1 MSGVTS
7 LRERKK
13 ERTRQ
18 GILAAAHELFLS
30 KKYDETTMEGIAER
44 AEQAVGT
51 LYNYFPSKGELLL
64 SLIEDLDERYL
75 LEGQDLIAH
84 PPARTERALTD
95 IMVLATEH
103 CVRQLGKSIW
113 RHVLAS
119 SMTNVGSSF
128 GRQFASTT
136 RKHEQLVVDMMC
148 ALQARGDIH
157 HDVNAMDAAHFL
169 FSMKSKLFIN
179 FVSDDAMT
187 LEQHREEVRRGVRYF
202 LAGIFSEAIQTDSQA
217 RLEA

>member
-1 MSGVTS
+1 MQKTTG

-18 GILAAAHELFLS
+18 GILATAHELFLS
-30 KKYDETTMEGIAER
+30 KSYEDTIMEEIAEH
-44 AEQAVGT
+44 ADLAVGT

-64 SLIEDLDERYL
+64 SLIADSDKRYL
-75 LEGQDLIAH
+75 KEGQELVVK
-84 PPARTERALTD
+84 PAKRADHALAD

-113 RHVLAS
+113 RHVSATAV
-119 SMTNVGSSF
+119 TNVGSTF
-128 GRQFASTT
+128 GRQYALTT
-136 RKHEQLVVDMMC
+136 KKHEQLVVDMMR

-157 HDVNAMDAAHFL
+157 SDLNTKDAAHFL

-187 LEQHREEVRRGVRYF
+187 VDEHREEVRKGVRYF
-202 LAGIFSEAIQTDSQA
+202 LAGICGDAYQA
-217 RLEA
+217 KRPARRKT